1 MFILP
6 VFIFSSIF
14 SGSPQTLDTS
24 ELIIKTADSEIAYEA
39 EVALTDEQ
47 KRTGLMYRKQMAE
60 NHGMVFYNETP
71 HRMVMWMKNTYI
83 PLDMIFTDKDGEI
96 VCIFENTTPH
106 SLEHLACDEDVALT
120 LELNAGQVNKNGIK
134 LGDKIIHNLLK
145 NTADE

>member
-24 ELIIKTADSEIAYEA
+24 ELIIKTADSEI
-39 EVALTDEQ
+39 ALTDEQ

-120 LELNAGQVNKNGIK
+120 LELN
-134 LGDKIIHNLLK
+134 LLK